1 MAASENNY
9 RAAAELFEA
18 GLKRSQQAGNRRLE
32 ALQLMNLGA
41 SHYLLANRRSA
52 LDYYRQSRDL
62 FERIGD
68 ERRAAEI
75 DVNISEILFGYGGD
89 VDEARRR
96 IAAARV
102 VLQKLGYV
110 DFELLAAQYAA
121 GSEILAGRH
130 DTARTELRRAL
141 NVARER
147 QLHGRVAA
155 LQMLIARSHFLL
167 NEYETARTLL
177 DGVLTS
183 EAGRGDPEAQVW
195 LGRVY
200 TRLGDPGTARRHL
213 QHALADIERT
223 GRMDLTPLA
232 EVALADLAFE
242 SADLPAAKEQYA
254 KAASFWTEE
263 LTDPATL
270 EARCYGG
277 LLAVLAGG
285 RAQAPRQMTQAGA
298 NQAAKMGQLDLEARC
313 RLHQARILIRDRQYD
328 EALSALN
335 LLTSDKEGMLGP
347 ELRAEAHHWRRQALT
362 GRGDRLGAEAEAAAA
377 RQLITAL
384 EASLPDQ
391 FRDSFASRRVIQ
403 SWVE

>member
-1 MAASENNY
+1 M
-9 RAAAELFEA
+9 
-18 GLKRSQQAGNRRLE
+18 
-32 ALQLMNLGA
+32 
-41 SHYLLANRRSA
+41 
-52 LDYYRQSRDL
+52 
-62 FERIGD
+62 
-68 ERRAAEI
+68 
-75 DVNISEILFGYGGD
+75 
-89 VDEARRR
+89 
-96 IAAARV
+96 
-102 VLQKLGYV
+102 
-110 DFELLAAQYAA
+110 
-121 GSEILAGRH
+121 
-130 DTARTELRRAL
+130 
-141 NVARER
+141 
-147 QLHGRVAA
+147 
-155 LQMLIARSHFLL
+155 
-167 NEYETARTLL
+167 
-177 DGVLTS
+177 LTS

-200 TRLGDPGTARRHL
+200 TRLGDPDTARRHL
-213 QHALADIERT
+213 QHALDDIERT

-242 SADLPAAKEQYA
+242 SADLRAAKEQYA

-277 LLAVLAGG
+277 LLAVLAGS

-328 EALSALN
+328 EALSALD
-335 LLTSDKEGMLGP
+335 LLTSNKEGMLGP